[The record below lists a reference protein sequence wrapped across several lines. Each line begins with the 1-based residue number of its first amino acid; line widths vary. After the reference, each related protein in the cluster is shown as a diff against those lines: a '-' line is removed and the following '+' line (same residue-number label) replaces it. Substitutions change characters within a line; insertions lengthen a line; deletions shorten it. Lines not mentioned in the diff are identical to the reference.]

1 MFAFYDMNAG
11 KNIINAS
18 NVRVLWY
25 ERGEKYHKCLDF
37 PDFMIQECL
46 QNIINHVGFAICD
59 TSTEYLKTPKNQP
72 FKISISNQTR
82 PGRKM
87 TVSALSKPSGHHPIK
102 APPHQSPHITPS
114 SLPIPPHF
122 CLTFADKLPAF
133 NLRIDK
139 KPCPVRVNLQL
150 FIKSWLR
157 LRN

>member
-1 MFAFYDMNAG
+1 MPRFPGFYDTGMP
-11 KNIINAS
+11 S
-18 NVRVLWY
+18 
-25 ERGEKYHKCLDF
+25 KYHKSCRFCDLRY
-37 PDFMIQECL
+37 QEYRIS
-46 QNIINHVGFAICD
+46 QN
-59 TSTEYLKTPKNQP
+59 PKNQP

-87 TVSALSKPSGHHPIK
+87 TVSALSKPSGLRPQSPQGPVMSIPQIRLVRLYPIK
-102 APPHQSPHITPS
+102 ALGSPPHQSPHITPS

-139 KPCPVRVNLQL
+139 KPCPARVNLQL